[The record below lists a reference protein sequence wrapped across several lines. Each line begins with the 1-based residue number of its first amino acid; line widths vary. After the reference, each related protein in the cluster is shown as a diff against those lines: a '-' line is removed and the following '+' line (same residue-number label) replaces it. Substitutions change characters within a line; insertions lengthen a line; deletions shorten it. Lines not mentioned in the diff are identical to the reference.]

1 MTQKEIDEFRAI
13 LRKQRKE
20 VLSSKKAARAFLDS
34 FGLLTP
40 KGKLKRR
47 FRPYFDVPR

>member
-1 MTQKEIDEFRAI
+1 MTQKEIEEFITI
-13 LRKQRKE
+13 LRQHRKK
-20 VLSSKKAARAFLDS
+20 VTSSKKAAREFLDS

-47 FRPYFDVPR
+47 FRPYFDVQH

>member
-1 MTQKEIDEFRAI
+1 MTQKEIDEFAAL

-20 VLSSKKAARAFLDS
+20 VLSSKKAAREFLDS

-40 KGKLKRR
+40 KGKLKRK
-47 FRPYFDVPR
+47 FIGPANVPR

>member
-1 MTQKEIDEFRAI
+1 MTEKEIIHFQKL
-13 LRKQRKE
+13 LRKQRRE

-40 KGKLKRR
+40 KGRLKRKFIGPANVSR
-47 FRPYFDVPR
+47 